1 LDILGLGR
9 NGWEILQDLK
19 SDPRTAGIPVVIV
32 SVVDEP
38 NQGIALHAADYV
50 IKPLTKP
57 RVLQALRRHVPPQG
71 HKGRTVLVVD
81 DDVRHLEMAAEILG
95 SAGYGVL
102 QSSGGREALDTL
114 GTTRPDAIVLDL
126 MMPEIDGFQ
135 LLDRIKQ
142 QPALDKIPVLV
153 LTAKD
158 LTDSDV
164 ERLSSRVEALC
175 RKGLSREEL
184 LTHIEH
190 LTGAAAVENAAVVE
204 HVQNRRS

>member
-1 LDILGLGR
+1 
-9 NGWEILQDLK
+9 LQELK
-19 SDPRTAGIPVVIV
+19 SDLRTAGIPVVIV

-50 IKPLTKP
+50 IKPVTKP
-57 RVLQALRRHVPPQG
+57 RVLQALRRHAPPQG
-71 HKGRTVLVVD
+71 RKGRTVQVVD
-81 DDVRHLEMAAEILG
+81 DDARHLEMAVEMLR

-114 GTTRPDAIVLDL
+114 GKTLPDAIVLDL

-142 QPALDKIPVLV
+142 QPALSTIPVLV

-164 ERLSSRVEALC
+164 ERLSSRVQALC
-175 RKGLSREEL
+175 KKGLSKDEL

-190 LTGAAAVENAAVVE
+190 LTGGAAVENAAVVE